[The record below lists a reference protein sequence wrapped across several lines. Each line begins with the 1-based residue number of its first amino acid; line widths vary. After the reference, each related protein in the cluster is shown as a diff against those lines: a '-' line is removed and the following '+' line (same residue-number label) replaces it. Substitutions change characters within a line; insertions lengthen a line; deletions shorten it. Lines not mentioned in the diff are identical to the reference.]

1 MIAAESDSDDDCV
14 VVLRDVMPCIA
25 AEAKGDEEEG
35 PWDVVGEVQL
45 VLEEAAAAACSQCA
59 GTGTNTHSCAEC
71 GLLCQQCGDAHMV
84 MRCFRQHDLVAL
96 KSSEDSTS
104 VKFGDDCSRPAPVP
118 RVAAANSPAKDE
130 ARAERRDR
138 AWHWRWSESMPEP
151 HPRPAVPNEQPQTPK
166 VEMAASSAVGSWSI
180 GGGDSTCLHRPR
192 SVAVGTDGLLYVC
205 DMQSDSKVKVFSA
218 ADGSFVRFLGAD
230 FGTGEGSLDCPTA
243 VAVDAWH
250 VYVSDATSNRIQGAD
265 EPVALF
271 PEALPRS
278 ETATA
283 LGVLACLHPEAEHAH
298 AHFYACAPVYSAADG
313 AFVKTLSADM
323 VGVQGSTMRQP
334 VGLALDGRGNLL
346 VADSCSVHSLALSLL
361 PP

>member
-1 MIAAESDSDDDCV
+1 MERMIAAESDSDDECV
-14 VVLRDVMPCIA
+14 VVLRGITPCIA
-25 AEAKGDEEEG
+25 AEVKGKEEEG
-35 PWDVVGEVQL
+35 PCGDVVGEVQL
-45 VLEEAAAAACSQCA
+45 VGAAASCSQCA

-71 GLLCQQCGDAHMV
+71 GLLCQQCGGAHMV
-84 MRCFRQHDLVAL
+84 MRCFREHTLVAL

-104 VKFGDDCSRPAPVP
+104 VKFGDDCSLP
-118 RVAAANSPAKDE
+118 AANSPARDE

-151 HPRPAVPNEQPQTPK
+151 QEHAASWSQVPNEQPQTPE
-166 VEMAASSAVGSWSI
+166 VEMTASVQSWSI

-218 ADGSFVRFLGAD
+218 ADGSFVRYVGAD

-265 EPVALF
+265 EPVACF
-271 PEALPRS
+271 QLPSR
-278 ETATA
+278 
-283 LGVLACLHPEAEHAH
+283 
-298 AHFYACAPVYSAADG
+298 
-313 AFVKTLSADM
+313 
-323 VGVQGSTMRQP
+323 
-334 VGLALDGRGNLL
+334 GLKPLDR
-346 VADSCSVHSLALSLL
+346 A
-361 PP
+361 